1 MGTRWAAGTGM
12 RELGETNG
20 RGQAQEESDNR
31 TMVRMLPKGREGR
44 DHIPPAPRSGQ
55 TDQSLGG

>member
-1 MGTRWAAGTGM
+1 M

-20 RGQAQEESDNR
+20 RARRKSDNR

>member
-1 MGTRWAAGTGM
+1 M
-12 RELGETNG
+12 REVGETNG
-20 RGQAQEESDNR
+20 RTRRKSDNR

-55 TDQSLGG
+55 TDQSFGG